1 MSMMFV
7 LDKVNLASHM
17 RQSSVPLLNAF
28 SFFLLPLFKQIIREN
43 NFNLELLLIYNIKV
57 MFGKICDLG
66 VMSVKNFL
74 LWKFL
79 RKWYISFVSN
89 FFAFI
94 IQKCLLSVTYPQVR
108 LLWRLLYL
116 IEYYDLTLLC
126 LSNR

>member
-1 MSMMFV
+1 MLNTLEGAKKELTQLNIDEITSIEESLAEVDERQRNYSNDRGIARFQSEMEMMFV

-74 LWKFL
+74 L
-79 RKWYISFVSN
+79 
-89 FFAFI
+89 
-94 IQKCLLSVTYPQVR
+94 
-108 LLWRLLYL
+108 
-116 IEYYDLTLLC
+116 
-126 LSNR
+126 

>member
-1 MSMMFV
+1 MMFV

-43 NFNLELLLIYNIKV
+43 NFNLELLLVYNIKV

-74 LWKFL
+74 L
-79 RKWYISFVSN
+79 
-89 FFAFI
+89 
-94 IQKCLLSVTYPQVR
+94 
-108 LLWRLLYL
+108 
-116 IEYYDLTLLC
+116 
-126 LSNR
+126 